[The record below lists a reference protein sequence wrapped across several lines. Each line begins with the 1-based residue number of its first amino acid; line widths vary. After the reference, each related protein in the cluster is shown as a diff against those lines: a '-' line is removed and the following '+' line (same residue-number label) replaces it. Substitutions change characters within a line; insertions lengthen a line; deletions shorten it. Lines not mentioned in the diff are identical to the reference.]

1 MGRATATSRSKRA
14 RLLVWESWQSMHS
27 CFATG
32 VFGCIVGEFSWQAKQ
47 SFSLG
52 INRVSVVMSP
62 WVCARWQVVQ
72 EMAMA
77 AWTNLPLVFEA

>member
-1 MGRATATSRSKRA
+1 MA
-14 RLLVWESWQSMHS
+14 
-27 CFATG
+27 
-32 VFGCIVGEFSWQAKQ
+32 GEFSWQAKQ

-72 EMAMA
+72 EIAMA